1 MQLRSLAALSALS
14 FATVVQAQG
23 NEPLRQP
30 ANIPIEL
37 ATALMSAGGLAG
49 PGDPQILIGEMPGWI
64 AAKLRFP
71 KGTEVLGSAF
81 LGTSVVGVVTYP
93 SASDTI
99 VRVFERE
106 FLESGWKSPAPAV
119 SYGGFRPAAMAPSA
133 RRTVMLCGDKA
144 MLYVSA
150 TKQRATATTIM
161 VRYSA
166 TAGQGTPCNPP
177 AMPVVIPRRPYPT
190 LYNPDT
196 GPQTDMSL
204 CYETGSSG
212 SGNTQ
217 ERLRTGMLPDAIIE
231 HYGKQLADSGWTPTL
246 SIPVRSVMRTW
257 TKRDSAG
264 TALLSLTV
272 GGMAR
277 DTLCRQV
284 DLQVSRPPRTP

>member
-1 MQLRSLAALSALS
+1 MNQLRSLAGLALS
-14 FATVVQAQG
+14 FATSALAQG

-30 ANIPIEL
+30 TNIPIEL

-49 PGDPQILIGEMPGWI
+49 PGDAQILIGEMPGWI

-81 LGTSVVGVVTYP
+81 LGTSVVGVVMYP
-93 SASDTI
+93 AASDTI

-106 FLESGWKSPAPAV
+106 FLESGWKAPPQAP

-133 RRTVMLCGDKA
+133 RRAVTLCGDKA
-144 MLYVSA
+144 MLYVS
-150 TKQRATATTIM
+150 TVKQRATATTILL
-161 VRYSA
+161 RYSA
-166 TAGQGTPCNPP
+166 SAGQGTPCNPP
-177 AMPVVIPRRPYPT
+177 AIPPGIPRSPYPT

-196 GPQTDMSL
+196 GAPTDMSL
-204 CYETGSSG
+204 CFETGSTGSSG
-212 SGNTQ
+212 TQ
-217 ERLRTGMLPDAIIE
+217 TRLRTSMLPDAIID
-231 HYGKQLADSGWTPTL
+231 HYGKQLADSGWTPAL
-246 SIPVRSVMRTW
+246 SIPIPSVTRTW
-257 TKRDSAG
+257 TKRDSTG
-264 TALLSLTV
+264 TSLISLTV